1 MLKSLGFLP
10 NESKSKASLSVSNIL
25 IQCPILSFSSFPLF
39 DDDDDVECTINVFGS
54 LKVDGDGNLDS
65 FLLRITFKNV
75 VLSAR

>member
-10 NESKSKASLSVSNIL
+10 NESKSKASLSVNNIL

-39 DDDDDVECTINVFGS
+39 DDVECTINVFGS

>member
-10 NESKSKASLSVSNIL
+10 KESKNKASLSVSNIL
-25 IQCPILSFSSFPLF
+25 IQCPILSFSSFPPF
-39 DDDDDVECTINVFGS
+39 DDDVECTINVFGS

-75 VLSAR
+75 VFSAR